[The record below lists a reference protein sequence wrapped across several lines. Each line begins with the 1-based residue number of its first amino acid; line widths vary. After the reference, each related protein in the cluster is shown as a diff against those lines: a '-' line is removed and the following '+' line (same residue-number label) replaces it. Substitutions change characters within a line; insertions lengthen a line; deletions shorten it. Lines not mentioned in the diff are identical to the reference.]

1 VGESTKSLLALVMIV
16 AGLFAAGSWFMAEE
30 PDATTWQI
38 RLVSTA
44 IALLALILILL
55 LQFRRD
61 RARDFLREVAGNY
74 FNRDG
79 FCFAISATEEEGIA
93 WFQVYFQNQQDRP
106 SIGRVALRP
115 ARGFFLTRA
124 KFDLITYE
132 IHCPPVGFGVAYLA
146 VPVPAHLQGKRQ
158 AFEVGASVRYPE
170 GRGRRLRFQDGIFL
184 RANSNFGDSFATALA
199 VAGAATGSIVLT
211 SPATVTINLPKNV
224 AEELPTQLAPEIRI
238 LWQLGD
244 AELQAENL

>member
-1 VGESTKSLLALVMIV
+1 MGESTKSLLALVLIV

-61 RARDFLREVAGNY
+61 CARDFLSEVTGNY

-79 FCFAISATEEEGIA
+79 FCFTVSATEVEGIA
-93 WFQVYFQNQQDRP
+93 WFQVHFQNQRDLP

-132 IHCPPVGFGVAYLA
+132 IHCPPAGFGVALLA
-146 VPVPAHLQGKRQ
+146 VPIPAHLQGKRQ

-170 GRGRRLRFQDGIFL
+170 GRGQRIRFRDGIFV
-184 RANSNFGDSFATALA
+184 RANRISGDPFSTALA

-211 SPATVTINLPKNV
+211 SPATVTVNLPKDV
-224 AEELPTQLAPEIRI
+224 VEELTLQLAPEIKI

-244 AELQAENL
+244 PELPAKS